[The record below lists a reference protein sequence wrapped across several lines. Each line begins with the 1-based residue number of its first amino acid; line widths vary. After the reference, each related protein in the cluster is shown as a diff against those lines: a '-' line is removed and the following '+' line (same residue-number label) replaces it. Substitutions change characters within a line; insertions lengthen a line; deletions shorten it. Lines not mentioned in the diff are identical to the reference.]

1 MAFTVVNHSHV
12 SQTMESALAEQGIS
26 HEACFIT
33 PTIFNNVLWNAVVD
47 RGDVFLLAQ
56 YSVFDEVP
64 CDTPQTQNRKFH
76 PVSKGHDLLHNLDT
90 DETLNVLRWFSAG
103 FFNAVQR
110 EDGTLQLNDLRF
122 GTFSGQA
129 TSPH

>member
-1 MAFTVVNHSHV
+1 MT
-12 SQTMESALAEQGIS
+12 
-26 HEACFIT
+26 
-33 PTIFNNVLWNAVVD
+33 
-47 RGDVFLLAQ
+47 
-56 YSVFDEVP
+56 
-64 CDTPQTQNRKFH
+64 FH

-129 TSPH
+129 TSPDDYIFRFKLTDLGPNEDYGFERAQGGPPDNTAEDMMRALWKRGRGLREVTP